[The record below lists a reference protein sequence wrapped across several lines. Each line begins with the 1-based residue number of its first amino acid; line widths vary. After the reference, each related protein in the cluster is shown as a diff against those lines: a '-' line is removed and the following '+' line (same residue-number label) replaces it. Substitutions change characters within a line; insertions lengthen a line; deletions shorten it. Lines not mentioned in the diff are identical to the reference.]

1 MLSTLNSPDT
11 WIALATLTAME
22 IVLGIDNIIFIA
34 ILVGR
39 LPAAARERTRRIGI
53 GIALGSRLALLFAIS
68 WIMGLTA
75 PLFTVLGHAFTGRHL
90 ILLFG
95 GLFLIAKASHEMYAK
110 LEGGHAPDADSHAGP
125 TAAAPMAMLVQIAFV
140 DIVFS
145 LDSVITAVGMAEH
158 LWVMV
163 VAMVAAVGV
172 MLLAARSI
180 GDFVERHPSMK
191 ILALSFLLL
200 IGVLLVAEGTGQH
213 LSKGYV
219 YFAMAFSVSIE
230 LLNMRYRR
238 NQHPVHLHAG
248 LDGAR
253 AEAAPTEHGT

>member
-1 MLSTLNSPDT
+1 MLSTLSSPDT

-22 IVLGIDNIIFIA
+22 IVLGVDNIIFIA

-39 LPAAARERTRRIGI
+39 LPAAVREQTRRL
-53 GIALGSRLALLFAIS
+53 GIAIALLSRLGLLFAIS
-68 WIMGLTA
+68 WIMGLTT
-75 PLFTVLGHAFTGRHL
+75 PLFTAFGHPTTGRHL
-90 ILLFG
+90 ILLLG

-110 LEGGHAPDADSHAGP
+110 LEGGPDEALPEAHGGP
-125 TAAAPMAMLVQIAFV
+125 RGAAPMAMLVQIAFV

-158 LWVMV
+158 LWVMI
-163 VAMVAAVGV
+163 VAMVVAVGV
-172 MLLAARSI
+172 MLLAARAI

-219 YFAMAFSVSIE
+219 YFAMAFSISIE
-230 LLNMRYRR
+230 LLNMRFRR
-238 NQHPVHLHAG
+238 NQQPVHLHAT
-248 LDGAR
+248 LPD
-253 AEAAPTEHGT
+253 ESSPTPEHGP

>member
-1 MLSTLNSPDT
+1 MLSTLSSPDT

-39 LPAAARERTRRIGI
+39 LPAESREKTRRLGLA
-53 GIALGSRLALLFAIS
+53 IALVSRLALLFAIS

-95 GLFLIAKASHEMYAK
+95 GLFLIAKASHEMHAK
-110 LEGGHAPDADSHAGP
+110 LEGSQEAGGS
-125 TAAAPMAMLVQIAFV
+125 TAGRAASPAAMLVQIALIDV
-140 DIVFS
+140 VFS

-163 VAMVAAVGV
+163 VAMLVSVGV
-172 MLLAARSI
+172 MILAARSI

-219 YFAMAFSVSIE
+219 YFAMAFSVTIE

-238 NQHPVHLHAG
+238 NQHPVHLRSA
-248 LDGAR
+248 LAEPSADTPPEEQGA
-253 AEAAPTEHGT
+253 